1 MSVAGRETSEEEV
14 FGSVEGQGWI
24 IPGDSCRDAVGI

>member
-1 MSVAGRETSEEEV
+1 MSVAGRETSEEEA
-14 FGSVEGQGWI
+14 FESVEWQGWI